1 MIEFDEPVREVGG
14 VFKYYVDK
22 LIPIRDLL
30 SRKTT
35 KLIGYEVQQSCEWII
50 WLKSI
55 SRYSQEDFDEFFL

>member
-35 KLIGYEVQQSCEWII
+35 KLIGYEVQRSCE
-50 WLKSI
+50 
-55 SRYSQEDFDEFFL
+55 